1 MTMSHSS
8 FSKETLD
15 ALDTEMDK
23 PNAWYLLREA
33 DLDNASGTVTD
44 EWADYIFTDTLEG
57 FQFQPF
63 DAEDR
68 LWEIADGC
76 VPINNYEVSKLY
88 TELLAWRNN
97 EANDHELPVDT
108 DMIDRMRVAIAV
120 CGEQVA
126 RVSLAYIQEAAETLQ
141 DEADEEAEMKEHA
154 EIGGEG

>member
-1 MTMSHSS
+1 MSHSS
-8 FSKETLD
+8 FSEETLA
-15 ALDTEMDK
+15 ALDTDMDK

-33 DLDNASGTVTD
+33 DLDNASGNLTD
-44 EWADYIFTDTLEG
+44 DWAGCIFMDTLER

-63 DAEDR
+63 DAEDG
-68 LWEIADGC
+68 LWEIGDGS

-120 CGEQVA
+120 CGEQAA
-126 RVSLAYIQEAAETLQ
+126 RVSLAYIQEAAETIQ

-154 EIGGEG
+154 EIGSEG